1 MDRQDIYLQKPLHST
16 NAILLKVMQ
25 KINSNKDVLAVK
37 KPELLVTA
45 GSIEELRKLIE
56 AGADAVCIGH
66 AKYGMRLP
74 GSFSLEEL
82 GQAIQEAHAQHAK
95 VYVVMNNIMH
105 NEGLAELPDYL
116 KQLKK
121 FGADAVV
128 FGDPALLI
136 AARQAE
142 VSIPLHWNPEMTATN
157 HASANYWAGKGATRV
172 VLARELN
179 MEQVLDMKRY
189 LTIEIQV
196 QVHGITNIFHSKRN
210 MVSNYRAHQGQE
222 ISTEQFAMEQGLFLV
237 EEERKDGKFPIFED
251 VNGTHIMSA
260 EDICMLENL
269 HELMEGQIDSFKI
282 EGLQKSIDY
291 NEAVVRAYRKAI
303 DAYVLSPAEYSFD
316 SEWLATIEQLQP
328 QDRAL
333 SYGFFYKEQVY

>member
-1 MDRQDIYLQKPLHST
+1 
-16 NAILLKVMQ
+16 
-25 KINSNKDVLAVK
+25 VK

-45 GSIEELRKLIE
+45 GSIEELRQLIK

-66 AKYGMRLP
+66 VKYGMRLP
-74 GSFSLEEL
+74 GSFALEEL
-82 GQAIQEAHAQHAK
+82 NEAIQEAHKLNAK

-105 NEGLAELPDYL
+105 NDGLAELPDYL
-116 KQLKK
+116 KQLQI
-121 FGADAVV
+121 FGADAVI

-157 HASANYWAGKGATRV
+157 YASANYWEGKGATRV

-179 MEQVLDMKRY
+179 MEQVLDMKRNVNM
-189 LTIEIQV
+189 EVQV

-222 ISTEQFAMEQGLFLV
+222 YSTEQFVMEQGLFLV

-251 VNGTHIMSA
+251 QNGTHIMSA

-269 HELMEGQIDSFKI
+269 HELIEGQIDSFKI
-282 EGLQKSIDY
+282 EGLQKTIAY
-291 NEAVVRAYRKAI
+291 NAAVVHAYRSAI
-303 DAYVLSPAEYSFD
+303 DAYLLHPAEYVFD
-316 SEWLATIEQLQP
+316 PRWLESIEQLQP
-328 QDRAL
+328 LDRPL
-333 SYGFFYKEQVY
+333 SFGFFYKEQVY